1 MMQQVLKQ
9 KLHEYI
15 RNNNPDILLALEAEK
30 SVSKFIDGRV
40 DAAMFLLEDLVRED
54 KPAYIVEEVCLDEL
68 IKEFK
73 PSKFNYIVGILEEE
87 FEFAH
92 QQLSKLRILQHEV
105 VNMIEHCN
113 SVFDAF
119 NFNEENEDNRDL
131 KYAVTG
137 VISGY
142 LDGNL

>member
-1 MMQQVLKQ
+1 MHDVLKQ

-15 RNNNPDILLALEAEK
+15 RNNNPEILLALEAEK
-30 SVSKFIDGRV
+30 SVSKFIDAKV

-54 KPAYIVEEVCLDEL
+54 KPAYIVEEVCLKEL
-68 IKEFK
+68 TKEFK
-73 PSKFNYIVGILEEE
+73 PSKFNYIVSILEED

-92 QQLSKLRILQHEV
+92 QQISKLKILQYEV
-105 VNMIEHCN
+105 VNMIEHCRFI
-113 SVFDAF
+113 FDAF
-119 NFNEENEDNRDL
+119 NFSEENEDNRNL

-137 VISGY
+137 VISEY

>member
-1 MMQQVLKQ
+1 MQQVLKQ

>member
-1 MMQQVLKQ
+1 MRDVLKQ

-15 RNNNPDILLALEAEK
+15 RNNNPEILLALEAEN
-30 SVSKFIDGRV
+30 SVSKFIDTKV
-40 DAAMFLLEDLVRED
+40 DAAKFLLEDLVRED
-54 KPAYIVEEVCLDEL
+54 KPAFIIEEVCLNEL
-68 IKEFK
+68 TKEFK
-73 PSKFNYIVGILEEE
+73 PSKFNYIVGILEED

-92 QQLSKLRILQHEV
+92 QQLSKLKVLQYEV
-105 VNMIEHCN
+105 VNMIEQCKFI
-113 SVFDAF
+113 FDAF

-137 VISGY
+137 VISEY